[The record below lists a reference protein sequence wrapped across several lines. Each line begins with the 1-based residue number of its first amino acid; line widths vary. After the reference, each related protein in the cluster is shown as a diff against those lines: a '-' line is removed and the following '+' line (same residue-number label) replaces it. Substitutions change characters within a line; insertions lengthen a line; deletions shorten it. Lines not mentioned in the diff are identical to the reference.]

1 MMENTVDKY
10 ADSFD
15 KIYVSKAAK
24 ATFYK
29 VLCNISLNDNDDQ
42 QKLVKPF
49 ANNNVVAVF
58 CSTIG
63 VLKSTRSELESIEIN
78 RATGKKSGEFS
89 FIKQMRTVDKN
100 CILEVAVRA
109 KHQKDFTN
117 NPDEKVSEWISKY
130 CAFGI
135 EWLAKYYKDHKDNFS
150 LKDLHDE
157 LAKK

>member
-1 MMENTVDKY
+1 MMENTFDKY

-63 VLKSTRSELESIEIN
+63 VLKSTRSERESIEIN
-78 RATGKKSGEFS
+78 RATGKKGGEFS
-89 FIKQMRTVDKN
+89 FIKQMRTIDKN

-117 NPDEKVSEWISKY
+117 NPDEKVSEWISRY

-135 EWLAKYYKDHKDNFS
+135 EWLVEYYKDHEDNFS
-150 LKDLHDE
+150 LKDLYDE
-157 LAKK
+157 LDK